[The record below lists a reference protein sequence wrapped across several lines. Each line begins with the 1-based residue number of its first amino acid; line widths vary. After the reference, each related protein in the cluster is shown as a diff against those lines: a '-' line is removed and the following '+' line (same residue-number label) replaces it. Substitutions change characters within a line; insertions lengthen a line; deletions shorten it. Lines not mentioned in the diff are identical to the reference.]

1 MRVGIFQFSPV
12 FGQKAT
18 NLDRIAQSLIQ
29 TPDLDVFVAPELA
42 TTGYTFLSKEE
53 VEAVAEPIPEGP
65 TSRRLVDLAKETE
78 TLIVLG
84 MAERAQGR
92 FYNSAAAFL
101 PSGETV
107 VYRKLHLFYE
117 ETLFFE
123 PGDLG
128 PVTFEYQG
136 VIFGLM
142 ICFDWIFPEVA
153 RLLALH
159 GAQVLLHL
167 ANLVLPWG
175 QTGMWLRAIENRV
188 FTVTANRVGVEDR
201 GSRSYR
207 FTGKSQIVSPEGDIL
222 IRAGEKNE
230 GVFVAEIDPTLA
242 RDKAVNRYNDVFKDR
257 RTDWYRL
264 LKEP

>member
-1 MRVGIFQFSPV
+1 MRIGVFQFSPV

-18 NLDRIAQSLIQ
+18 NLDRIAQALLE

-42 TTGYTFLSKEE
+42 TTGYTFRSRDE

-65 TSRRLVDLAKETE
+65 TSQRLLDLAARTQ
-78 TLIVLG
+78 TLVVIG
-84 MAERAQGR
+84 MAERDQNR
-92 FYNSAAAFL
+92 LYNSAAAFL
-101 PSGETV
+101 PSGENV

-128 PVTFEYQG
+128 PVVFEFDG
-136 VIFGLM
+136 VRFGLM
-142 ICFDWIFPEVA
+142 ICFDWLFPEMA
-153 RLLALH
+153 RLLALQ
-159 GAQVLLHL
+159 GAQILVHP

-188 FTVTANRVGVEDR
+188 FTVTANRVGVEERGDR
-201 GSRSYR
+201 TYK
-207 FTGKSQIVSPEGDIL
+207 FTGKSQIVAPDGDIL

-230 GVFVAEIDPTLA
+230 GVFVAEIDPEQA
-242 RDKAVNRYNDVFKDR
+242 RQKALNRYNDVFQSR
-257 RTDWYRL
+257 RTDLYRL
-264 LKEP
+264 KTEP